1 MPSSQT
7 PSETEKNKGGRPKKE
22 FNRQAYTDA
31 FFDVV
36 TPEAM
41 KKLTKKMLSMA
52 MKGDRDVGKYMQ
64 DRVHGRPGDSLDVTS
79 DGKPVEV
86 HMFLPKKNAKEE

>member
-1 MPSSQT
+1 MPSSKNQT
-7 PSETEKNKGGRPKKE
+7 ETEKNKGGRPPKE
-22 FNRQAYTDA
+22 LNRQAYTDA
-31 FFDVV
+31 FFSVV
-36 TPEAM
+36 TVEAM
-41 KKLTKKMLSMA
+41 QKLTKKMLSMA
-52 MKGDRDVGKYMQ
+52 MSGDRELGKYLH